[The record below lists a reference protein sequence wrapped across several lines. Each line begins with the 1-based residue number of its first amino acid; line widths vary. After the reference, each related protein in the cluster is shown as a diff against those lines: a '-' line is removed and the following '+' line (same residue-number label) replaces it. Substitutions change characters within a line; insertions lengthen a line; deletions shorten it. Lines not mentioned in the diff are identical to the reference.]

1 MKFLKDALAVVGGK
15 APGSGSAVRQALA
28 SLRTHL
34 GMEVAYVSEFVGNN
48 SVFREVDAPGLE
60 AVIKPGD
67 ERSLNDVYCRH
78 ILAGRLPELI
88 PDTSE
93 NAFCQTLP
101 ITQDSHIGAHMSVP
115 ITMQDGSVYG
125 MFCCLSF
132 TPNRS
137 LNDRDL
143 QMMRVFADMTAQ
155 QLEEERHAQQVINA
169 KREHI
174 ETALRV
180 GTMSSVYQPVWDF
193 ARDQAVGFECLTR
206 FKSDPYVSPD
216 VWFHQAAEVG
226 LGLKLELAA
235 IELALSGSVSL
246 PHGCYISVNASPE
259 LIMSGELTAIVM
271 RYAPRKLIVELTEHA
286 PVADYAEL
294 LLVLEELRR
303 HGALIAID
311 DAGAGYAGL
320 QHIVQL
326 RPDMIKLDIGLVR
339 AIDTDSARRALVSAL
354 IFFARETGCMIVA
367 EGVET
372 EAELDV
378 LRHLG
383 VNKGQGY
390 LFSKPVAI
398 DVAIK
403 MVMNSGAKRLTG

>member
-1 MKFLKDALAVVGGK
+1 MKFLNDVLV
-15 APGSGSAVRQALA
+15 GSADQKLDRKQAVRTALA

-60 AVIKPGD
+60 DVIKPGD
-67 ERSLNDVYCRH
+67 ERSLDDVYCRH

-88 PDTSE
+88 PDTSA

-101 ITQDSHIGAHMSVP
+101 ITRDSHIGAHMSVP
-115 ITMQDGSVYG
+115 ITMQDGSIYG

-155 QLEEERHAQQVINA
+155 QLSGEREAERLVDA
-169 KREHI
+169 KRGRI
-174 ETALRV
+174 AKAVADGLIST
-180 GTMSSVYQPVWDF
+180 VYQPIWSF
-193 ARDQAVGFECLTR
+193 AQDRAVGFECLSR
-206 FKSDPYVSPD
+206 FRSEPYRSPD
-216 VWFHQAAEVG
+216 VWFNEAAEIG
-226 LGLKLELAA
+226 LGPMLELAT
-235 IELALSGSVSL
+235 IELALSGSAGIPVD
-246 PHGCYISVNASPE
+246 HYVSVNASPE
-259 LIMSGELTAIVM
+259 LILSGELAGIIT
-271 RYAPRKLIVELTEHA
+271 RHKGRKLVVELTEHA
-286 PVADYAEL
+286 PVADYPAL
-294 LLVLEELRR
+294 LSRLDELRG
-303 HGALIAID
+303 HGGLIAID

-326 RPDMIKLDIGLVR
+326 RPDIIKLDIGLIR

-367 EGVET
+367 EGIET
-372 EAELDV
+372 DAELAV
-378 LRHLG
+378 LRALG

-390 LFSKPVAI
+390 LFSKPLGIDDAI
-398 DVAIK
+398 A
-403 MVMNSGAKRLTG
+403 LTTAERRKAS

>member
-1 MKFLKDALAVVGGK
+1 MKFLKDALAGAGGK
-15 APGSGSAVRQALA
+15 ATEGRSAVRQALS

-34 GMEVAYVSEFVGNN
+34 GMEVAYVSEFVGNE

-67 ERSLNDVYCRH
+67 QRSLDDVYCRH

-93 NAFCQTLP
+93 NALCQTLP
-101 ITQDSHIGAHMSVP
+101 ITRDSHIGAHMSVP

-132 TPNRS
+132 EPNRS

-155 QLEEERHAQQVINA
+155 QLGEEREVQQLINV
-169 KREHI
+169 KRERI
-174 ETALRV
+174 ERALHADIM
-180 GTMSSVYQPVWDF
+180 TSVYQPVWNF
-193 ARDQAVGFECLTR
+193 AQDHAVGFECLTR
-206 FKSDPYVSPD
+206 FRSDPYISPD
-216 VWFHQAAEVG
+216 IWFKEAAEVG
-226 LGLKLELAA
+226 LGVELELAA
-235 IELALSGSVSL
+235 IELALSCSAGL
-246 PHGCYISVNASPE
+246 PDHCYISVNASPE
-259 LIMSGELTAIVM
+259 LIMSGKLTAVVM
-271 RYAPRKLIVELTEHA
+271 RHAPRKLIIELTEHA
-286 PVADYAEL
+286 PVSDYAEL
-294 LLVLEELRR
+294 LLVLDTLRR

-326 RPDMIKLDIGLVR
+326 RPDMIKLDIGLIR

-367 EGVET
+367 EGIET
-372 EAELDV
+372 DAELDV
-378 LRHLG
+378 LRRLG

-390 LFSKPVAI
+390 LFSRPVPIKTAI
-398 DVAIK
+398 NMVTDADVE
-403 MVMNSGAKRLTG
+403 RRTG

>member
-1 MKFLKDALAVVGGK
+1 MKFLNDVLIGADGQTPGDKLAI
-15 APGSGSAVRQALA
+15 RQALS

-34 GMEVAYVSEFVGNN
+34 GMEVAYVSEFVGND

-67 ERSLNDVYCRH
+67 HRSLDDVYCRH

-88 PDTSE
+88 PDTSQ
-93 NAFCQTLP
+93 NALCQTLP
-101 ITQDSHIGAHMSVP
+101 ITTDSHIGAHMSVP
-115 ITMQDGSVYG
+115 IKMQDGSVFG

-155 QLEEERHAQQVINA
+155 QLGREREAQLTVSA
-169 KREHI
+169 KRDRI
-174 ETALRV
+174 EAALRD
-180 GTMSSVYQPVWDF
+180 GALSSVYQPIWDF
-193 ARDQAVGFECLTR
+193 ALNRPVGFECLTR
-206 FKSDPYVSPD
+206 FRSEPYRSPD
-216 VWFHQAAEVG
+216 LWFNEAAQVD
-226 LGLKLELAA
+226 LGLKLELAT
-235 IELALSGSVSL
+235 IELALSASHRISRD
-246 PHGCYISVNASPE
+246 CYISINASPE
-259 LIMSGELTAIVM
+259 LIMSGELTAVIT
-271 RYAPRKLIVELTEHA
+271 RHRGQKLIVELTEHA
-286 PVADYAEL
+286 PVDDYAG
-294 LLVLEELRR
+294 LLVVLDELRR

-326 RPDMIKLDIGLVR
+326 KPDMIKLDIGLIR
-339 AIDTDSARRALVSAL
+339 SIDTDSARRALVSAL

-367 EGVET
+367 EGIET
-372 EAELDV
+372 KAELAV
-378 LRHLG
+378 LRGLG

-390 LFSKPVAI
+390 LFSKPVSI
-398 DVAIK
+398 DQAAA
-403 MVMNSGAKRLTG
+403 MTGETTAQHMA

>member
-1 MKFLKDALAVVGGK
+1 MKFLKDALAGAGGN
-15 APGSGSAVRQALA
+15 APEGRSAIRQALS

-34 GMEVAYVSEFVGNN
+34 NMEVAYVSEFVGDN

-67 ERSLNDVYCRH
+67 QRSLDEVYCRH

-88 PDTSE
+88 PDTFV
-93 NAFCQTLP
+93 NALCQTLP
-101 ITQDSHIGAHMSVP
+101 ITRDSHIGAHMSVP
-115 ITMQDGSVYG
+115 ITLQDGSVFG

-132 TPNRS
+132 TPNSS

-155 QLEEERHAQQVINA
+155 QLGEERDVQQIINI
-169 KREHI
+169 KKERI
-174 ETALRV
+174 ETAFHADM
-180 GTMSSVYQPVWDF
+180 MSSVYQPVWNF
-193 ARDQAVGFECLTR
+193 AQDHAVGFECLTR
-206 FKSDPYVSPD
+206 FRSEPYVSPD
-216 VWFHQAAEVG
+216 IWFKEAAEVG
-226 LGLKLELAA
+226 LGIKLELAA
-235 IELALSGSVSL
+235 IELALSGSLGL
-246 PHGCYISVNASPE
+246 PDHCYISVNASPE
-259 LIMSGELTAIVM
+259 LIMSGELTAVVI
-271 RYAPRKLIVELTEHA
+271 RHAPRKLIVELTEHA
-286 PVADYAEL
+286 PVSDYAEL
-294 LLVLEELRR
+294 LLVLDELRR

-326 RPDMIKLDIGLVR
+326 RPDMIKLDIGLIR

-367 EGVET
+367 EGIET

-378 LRHLG
+378 LRRLG

-398 DVAIK
+398 DLAIK
-403 MVMNSGAKRLTG
+403 MVTNSGAQRLAG